1 MSLVVGVAE
10 MKVSSQPAEVLITY
24 SLGSCI
30 GLTLFDPHA
39 RVGGLIHCML
49 PSSSIDPDKARSRP
63 EMFTDTGVVALLVK
77 LLDLGAEKK
86 NLVAKAAGAAKLLD
100 ASGIFRIGERN
111 HAVLKKVLEKN
122 GIRLLAED
130 VGGTSPRTL
139 SLRMETGETFIK
151 CRGREERL

>member
-1 MSLVVGVAE
+1 MNLVVGVAE
-10 MKVSSQPAEVLITY
+10 MKVSSHPAEVLITY
-24 SLGSCI
+24 SLGSCV
-30 GLTLFDPHA
+30 GLTLFDPLA

-49 PSSSIDPDKARSRP
+49 PSSSLDPDKARTRP

-77 LLDLGAEKK
+77 MLERGAEKK
-86 NLVAKAAGAAKLLD
+86 NLVAKAAGAARLLD

-122 GIRLLAED
+122 GIPLLAED
-130 VGGTSPRTL
+130 VGGTLPRTL
-139 SLRMETGETFIK
+139 SLYMETGETTIK